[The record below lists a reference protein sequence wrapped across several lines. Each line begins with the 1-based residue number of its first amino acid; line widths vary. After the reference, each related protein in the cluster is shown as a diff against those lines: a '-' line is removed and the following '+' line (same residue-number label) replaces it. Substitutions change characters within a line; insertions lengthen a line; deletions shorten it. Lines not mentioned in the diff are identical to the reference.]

1 MVRSLR
7 ITFMALALTLAL
19 ALASGPGC
27 KKVTEAQC
35 GKVKNGMDIIQVAKV
50 LGNRGDEKPTGSTAG
65 LDVTHR
71 TWSNADGSA
80 CDVMFRKGKVYKIL
94 WTK

>member
-1 MVRSLR
+1 MVRMLH
-7 ITFMALALTLAL
+7 IAVMVLALTLVCV
-19 ALASGPGC
+19 PGC

-35 GKVKNGMDIIQVAKV
+35 GKVKNGMDITQVAKV
-50 LGNRGDEKPTGSTAG
+50 LGNRGDEKATGSTAG
-65 LDVTHR
+65 LNVTHR